1 MAYTIFK
8 DFTFSAAHRLPGHP
22 GACRYMHGHNYRV
35 RVFLGATE
43 LDELGMVMDFN
54 HLKALIREVAGRFD
68 HRVIN
73 EVPPFDVR
81 TPTAEMLSEF
91 VFRGLEERLEAS
103 AGGDRRRVTLRRVE
117 VWENDS
123 SCAIFEP

>member
-1 MAYTIFK
+1 
-8 DFTFSAAHRLPGHP
+8 
-22 GACRYMHGHNYRV
+22 MHGHNYRV
-35 RVFLGATE
+35 RVYLGATE

-54 HLKALIREVAGRFD
+54 QLKALIREVAGRFD

-91 VFRGLEERLEAS
+91 IFRGLEERLRAS
-103 AGGDRRRVTLRRVE
+103 ADGRQVTLRRVE